1 MKILN
6 TVFLLLAFA
15 LTTQAQFP
23 DHVKVLTVKLNETQA
38 VTGSLSEGRYVDLR
52 FGMRASVGCFTEDQK
67 KYFNGHHRLYAFK
80 VPANTKVL
88 VELHTKGNE
97 SLYGYLIDA
106 KRYDV
111 PPYLENVG
119 KSGCSSSFK
128 EEGELDRVMLKA
140 GDTEMNVVIGVA
152 GVDEANA
159 GAFTLKITAKP

>member
-6 TVFLLLAFA
+6 TLFLFLAFA
-15 LTTQAQFP
+15 FSTQAQFP
-23 DHVKVLTVKLNETQA
+23 AHVKVLDVKLNETKTI
-38 VTGSLSEGRYVDLR
+38 TGSLSEGRYVDLR

-67 KYFNGHHRLYAFK
+67 IYFNGHHCLYAFK

-88 VELHTKGNE
+88 VELHTKGDE

-119 KSGCSSSFK
+119 KTGCSSSFK
-128 EEGELDRVMLKA
+128 EEGEMDRVMLKA

-152 GVDEANA
+152 GVNEANN
-159 GAFTLKITAKP
+159 GAFALKITAKP